1 MIGFHGRDIIH
12 LNQYYHLVKG
22 TGRFMAKKGTV
33 RRMDSSLSNSN
44 LGAVD
49 ITDEMPHQWKR
60 GQEHFDRF
68 TKLIRIELDDETAM
82 VEERWKKWSKQKLVS
97 AGLAL
102 FELSARTQGR
112 FFGEPIIVFEESG
125 RNRLPQHLF
134 SHGDIVLISRTR
146 TWGENVF
153 EGIGLDRVPSRV

>member
-1 MIGFHGRDIIH
+1 
-12 LNQYYHLVKG
+12 
-22 TGRFMAKKGTV
+22 MAKKGTV

-82 VEERWKKWSKQKLVS
+82 VQER
-97 AGLAL
+97 
-102 FELSARTQGR
+102 
-112 FFGEPIIVFEESG
+112 
-125 RNRLPQHLF
+125 
-134 SHGDIVLISRTR
+134 
-146 TWGENVF
+146 
-153 EGIGLDRVPSRV
+153 